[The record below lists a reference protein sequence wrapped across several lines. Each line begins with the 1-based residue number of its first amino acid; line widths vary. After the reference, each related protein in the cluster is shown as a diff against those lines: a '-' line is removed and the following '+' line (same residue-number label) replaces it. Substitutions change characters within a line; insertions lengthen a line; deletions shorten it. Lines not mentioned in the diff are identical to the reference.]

1 MIPNAA
7 MIPKAVTLLRTIR
20 LDHTVFALPFA
31 LAAAV
36 VASNGWPRGRTL
48 AWIFVAM
55 VAARIAALAFD
66 RIANLRL
73 APEAPRTADR
83 APLGVTTRWLWALL
97 LLAAATYFI
106 AAGMLNRLC
115 LVLSPLALA
124 VLLGYPY
131 TKRLTVWTHW
141 ILGLCLGLAPVGAWI
156 AVREQIGLPPL
167 LLGAAVTLWAAG
179 FDIIHACRTVRV
191 DRAHKLLSLPARWGS
206 RKALVFAAANHL
218 ITVWLLALFGQAA
231 GLGWLYLLG
240 VVVTVPALFWQHRLA
255 RPDNLPRMLGAS
267 FAANAV
273 FSVALFLFTAADV
286 ILITSRMWI

>member
-1 MIPNAA
+1 MMRTAV
-7 MIPKAVTLLRTIR
+7 MLLKAIR

-31 LAAAV
+31 LTAAV
-36 VASNGWPRGRTL
+36 VASYGWPRGRTL

-66 RIANLRL
+66 RIANLR
-73 APEAPRTADR
+73 AARKTPRTADR
-83 APLGVTTRWLWALL
+83 APVVGPAGARWLWALL
-97 LLAAATYFI
+97 LIATATYFLAAA
-106 AAGMLNRLC
+106 MLNRLC

-124 VLLGYPY
+124 MLLGYSY
-131 TKRLTVWTHW
+131 TKRFTVWTHW
-141 ILGLCLGLAPVGAWI
+141 VLGLCLGLAPVGAWI
-156 AVREQIGLPPL
+156 AVRERIDLPPL
-167 LLGAAVTLWAAG
+167 LLGAAVTCWAAG

-191 DRAHKLLSLPARWGS
+191 DRAHKFLSLPARWGT

-231 GLGWLYLLG
+231 GLSWLYLLG
-240 VVVTVPALFWQHRLA
+240 VVVTVPALFWQHRMA

-273 FSVALFLFTAADV
+273 FSVALFLFTAADA
-286 ILITSRMWI
+286 ILITSRMRI

>member
-1 MIPNAA
+1 MMPKAA
-7 MIPKAVTLLRTIR
+7 MLLKAIR

-36 VASNGWPRGRTL
+36 VAWNGWPLGRTL

-73 APEAPRTADR
+73 ARKAPRTADR
-83 APLGVTTRWLWALL
+83 APVAGPAGTRWLWALL
-97 LLAAATYFI
+97 LIAAATYFL
-106 AAGMLNRLC
+106 AAAMLNRLC
-115 LVLSPLALA
+115 LVLSPLVLA
-124 VLLGYPY
+124 VLLGYSY
-131 TKRLTVWTHW
+131 TKHLTVWTHW
-141 ILGLCLGLAPVGAWI
+141 VLGLCLGLAPIGAWI
-156 AVREQIGLPPL
+156 AVRAQVELPPL
-167 LLGAAVTLWAAG
+167 LLGAAVTFWAAG

-191 DRAHKLLSLPARWGS
+191 DRAHKLLSLPARWGA

-240 VVVTVPALFWQHRLA
+240 VVVLVPVLFWQHRMA

-273 FSVALFLFTAADV
+273 FSVALFLFAAADV
-286 ILITSRMWI
+286 ILISSKMRI